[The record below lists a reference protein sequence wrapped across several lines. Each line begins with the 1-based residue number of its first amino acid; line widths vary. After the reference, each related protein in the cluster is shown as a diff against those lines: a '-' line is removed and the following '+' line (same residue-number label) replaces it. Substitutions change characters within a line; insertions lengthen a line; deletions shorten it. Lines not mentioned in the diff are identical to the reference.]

1 MLLVAIHTGDSHV
14 NNSTLMSET
23 SKLVLKA
30 SLPRTSDL
38 SYTGRFHHNYGFDS
52 NIFDYLLDQKELW
65 GDKLFQFSESEF
77 RQWVAT
83 GQHRTRHIENIET
96 HFPAVQGTRV
106 SAAHFTESFPL
117 APRMT
122 IDFARSGSVKRIL
135 LNPGDTADL
144 REISGRNAVAL
155 HVGGVITAMKWAPFT
170 PVPTLAIAVMH
181 SEKDLSELTIDPALS
196 LFTTSTDSLIRT
208 SIQFWIYAPDLGS
221 LTLWSALDTSSY
233 GATKELL
240 WQPLRP
246 AKGSVGVISG
256 VFTNGSLHF
265 FNIPTESTFIQV
277 SEPSWTVSIHG
288 SSDGDRQ
295 IPITTFDY
303 ISEHKVLVG
312 TLSGSIAEFA
322 LPGNAPYAEDVT
334 EPSFV
339 DFIADSAVKAVTVTE
354 VNGSHVVLVNTSTT
368 QAYAF
373 QYEQMRQS
381 RVETNYT
388 VLNLRPLCH
397 RAYRIFVYPDSAESI
412 GYTFVRHPHQ
422 KHSLLLK
429 TELVS
434 TFHLSEYLLHPLMI
448 IGNVN
453 GDVFVVNV
461 GRKIFGVPKAHN
473 RLVVP
478 LKLWAISKTD
488 DAFLINCDYLHV
500 AADNSDTKYS
510 FTPPEVVISST
521 AMNETLE
528 GSSCYAFG
536 TFTGLAVI
544 ERLDTSST

>member
-1 MLLVAIHTGDSHV
+1 
-14 NNSTLMSET
+14 MSDT

-38 SYTGRFHHNYGFDS
+38 SFVGRFHHNHGFE
-52 NIFDYLLDQKELW
+52 NNLFGYLLDQKELW

-77 RQWVAT
+77 RQWVAD
-83 GQHRTRHIENIET
+83 GRHQTRHVENVET
-96 HFPAVQGTRV
+96 QFPAVQGIDVPR
-106 SAAHFTESFPL
+106 AQFMESFPL
-117 APRMT
+117 IPSMS
-122 IDFARSGSVKRIL
+122 IDFARSGNVNNVS

-144 REISGRNAVAL
+144 REISGRNAVAI

-170 PVPTLAIAVMH
+170 PEPTLAIAVMH

-196 LFTTSTDSLIRT
+196 LFTTTTDSLIRT
-208 SIQFWIYAPDLGS
+208 SIQFWKYAPSPGS
-221 LTLWSALDTSSY
+221 LTLWSALDTSLY
-233 GATKELL
+233 GATKELV
-240 WQPLRP
+240 WRPLKP
-246 AKGSVGVISG
+246 ASGSFGVISG

-277 SEPSWTVSIHG
+277 KEPSWTVAIHDL
-288 SSDGDRQ
+288 SDGERQ
-295 IPITTFDY
+295 VPITTFDY
-303 ISEHKVLVG
+303 ITEHKVLIG
-312 TLSGSIAEFA
+312 TLSGSIAEYA
-322 LPGNAPYAEDVT
+322 LPGNEPYAPDVK

-339 DFIADSAVKAVTVTE
+339 DFIADSAIKAVTVTE
-354 VNGSHVVLVNTSTT
+354 SNGSHVVLVNTSTT

-381 RVETNYT
+381 RVETNFT
-388 VLNLRPLCH
+388 ILNLRPLSH

-434 TFHLSEYLLHPLMI
+434 SFHLSEYLLHPLMI

-478 LKLWAISKTD
+478 LKLWSISKTE
-488 DAFLINCDYLHV
+488 DAFHVNCDYLHV
-500 AADNSDTKYS
+500 AADNNDSKFS

-536 TFTGLAVI
+536 TFSGLAVI
-544 ERLDTSST
+544 ERLDTSFE